1 MNYDDEVQKIVWDI
15 QSNRLYHGSTDTR
28 ASIKFLKAIREL
40 LDEDIELLEV
50 VQKRRMEPLNISPR
64 HTSES
69 T

>member
-15 QSNRLYHGSTDTR
+15 QSNRLYHGTMDTK
-28 ASIKFLKAIREL
+28 ASIKFLKAVREL
-40 LDEDIELLEV
+40 LDEDIGLLEV
-50 VQKRRMEPLNISPR
+50 VQKRRMEPVNISPQ